1 MFKKRYFWAS
11 LLLSFCLSWVISSP
25 VQAQL
30 PGIRDL
36 ILDSN
41 FLNPSPTTENPIE
54 VACIRLDG
62 RCLFKIAF
70 PQSNLSE
77 RITEIQNRLNQIKT
91 QYLNRD
97 KPELE
102 ITQERRANSQYIYV
116 NLGNNP
122 TLLLTV
128 TSEDAALDGVTI
140 ETKAEQIARQ
150 VENGL
155 ETAQQERQP
164 SFLIRQGI
172 IAAILALVIVITS
185 LIIARWQEKS
195 KKIKQEL
202 KPSSLSKSSPLS
214 IRLSQQLHWNLKE
227 LQHRFFQI
235 VQVGLW
241 GGGTLIIL
249 GLFPQTR
256 VLQLII
262 ITGIRIPLRVS
273 IIALIT
279 YVLIRLSYVIINRFT
294 SGFVSSN
301 LLSPRA
307 NRRMQLR
314 VTTVSRVSK
323 SIVTIIW
330 LTVGFITAL
339 SVIGIN
345 VAPLLA
351 GAGILGL
358 AISLAS
364 QNLIKDAINGFF
376 IILEDQYAVG
386 DVIDVGGIGG
396 LVENINLRITQVR
409 DGEGRL
415 ITIPNSE
422 IKIVANLSSQWS
434 RADLNIPV
442 AYHTDIDKALH
453 LIHKV
458 AEEICQ
464 DDNWREQIIESP
476 QILGVENFADRG
488 ILIRVWIKTEPLK
501 QWEVG
506 REFRRRIKVA
516 FDRAEI
522 PIPPPQQQVWL
533 NRTH

>member
-1 MFKKRYFWAS
+1 MLKKRYFWAS
-11 LLLSFCLSWVISSP
+11 LLLSFCLSWVISLP

-36 ILDSN
+36 ILDSD
-41 FLNPSPTTENPIE
+41 FLNQRTENPIE

-62 RCLFKIAF
+62 RCLFQIAF

-77 RITEIQNRLNQIKT
+77 RISEIQTRLNQIKT
-91 QYLNRD
+91 QYLKKN
-97 KPELE
+97 KPQLE
-102 ITQERRANSQYIYV
+102 ITQERRANSQYVYV

-122 TLLLTV
+122 ILLLTV
-128 TSEDAALDGVTI
+128 TSEDAALDGITI

-453 LIHKV
+453 LIHQV